1 MIRQDV
7 IDLIAEDP
15 RARGI
20 FEPVAETKR
29 TVFCAVRSVGMNEF
43 YRAME
48 QDLHPEYVFTLE
60 HFDEYQDEKVCEYHG
75 KRYRIIRTYVDRQR
89 IELTVEEATVD
100 RTHIEPE
107 EVEENGSASGT
118 TE

>member
-43 YRAME
+43 YRAKE
-48 QDLHPEYVFTLE
+48 QGLEPDVVFTLAAYADYNGE
-60 HFDEYQDEKVCEYHG
+60 RLVKWNDKI
-75 KRYRIIRTYVDRQR
+75 YRVVRTYVDGLK
-89 IELTVEEATVD
+89 IELTCEEGDYVAT
-100 RTHIEPE
+100 T
-107 EVEENGSASGT
+107 G
-118 TE
+118 